1 MTKLNKFIALI
12 IALSFINAAHAY
24 DQKFFDLCRA
34 ASHEELAKLD
44 LSNLINDKTQSGF
57 TCLMAAAESNTDY
70 KVINILINSGCDVNQ
85 KMFGGMTALLWACW
99 RNKNPEVIK
108 ALIANGADIYA
119 ESDNGKN
126 ALDYVYMNSNLLTDN
141 LAEVVRCLEPNAVI
155 NINKEI
161 KDIKIIKEEDIKQE
175 IKIKDV
181 KAPAA
186 EAEISKDVKAAAHIT
201 TINYY
206 GITDLMTLAENSD
219 DPAEILKLIE
229 QGADVNA
236 RDDAEQT
243 ALMYAAVSNQNP
255 EIISALLKSGAD
267 VNARDDVGRT
277 ALMLAVSKNPNLDV
291 IKTLVKADGIEIN
304 AVQERN
310 GWTALF
316 WAAYSAS
323 NPEEVINILLDNGAD
338 AKIKGRFGES
348 ATAYARRNKNFNIK
362 SEGFKRLE
370 NLSK

>member
-1 MTKLNKFIALI
+1 MIKLNKFIALI
-12 IALSFINAAHAY
+12 IALNFINIADAY
-24 DQKFFDLCRA
+24 DQKFFELCRT
-34 ASHEELAKLD
+34 ASHEELIKLD
-44 LSNLINDKTQSGF
+44 LSNLINDKTSSGF
-57 TCLMAAAESNTDY
+57 TCLMAAAESNADY
-70 KVINILINSGCDVNQ
+70 KVINILVSSGCDVNQ

-99 RNKNPEVIK
+99 RNKSPEVIK

-126 ALDYVYMNSNLLTDN
+126 ALDYVYMNSNLLADN
-141 LAEVVRCLEPNAVI
+141 LAEAVRCLEPDAVI
-155 NINKEI
+155 KI
-161 KDIKIIKEEDIKQE
+161 KDIKEEDIKEEDVKQE
-175 IKIKDV
+175 IKIEDV
-181 KAPAA
+181 KSPAA
-186 EAEISKDVKAAAHIT
+186 ETEISKDVKAAAHIT

-206 GITDLMTLAENSD
+206 GITDLMTLAENGD

-267 VNARDDVGRT
+267 INARDDAGRT

-291 IKTLVKADGIEIN
+291 IKTLIKADGIEIN
-304 AVQERN
+304 SVQERN

-316 WAAYSAS
+316 WAAYSAV
-323 NPEEVINILLDNGAD
+323 NPEVINILLDNGAD
-338 AKIKGRFGES
+338 AKIKGKFGES
-348 ATAYARRNKNFNIK
+348 VTAYARRNKNLDVK
-362 SEGFKRLE
+362 SEVFKRLE